1 MASISRR
8 SVLNIVVIAVL
19 LAALPGTIRR
29 FIQTGSFYM
38 FSREFFQDMLAR
50 LSGPGRFRFIL
61 QPVVAIVLG
70 ARDGVRDA
78 RAGSSPFLSGLVF
91 HPQHR
96 SGLIKSAFASVNVL
110 VCMAI
115 LLDVISQLL
124 IFRRV
129 NPFAAL
135 LLGPVLIALPYSLS
149 RAISNRISRRRSG
162 NAPITPAS

>member
-8 SVLNIVVIAVL
+8 SVLNILVIAVL
-19 LAALPGTIRR
+19 LTALPAAIRR
-29 FIQTGSFYM
+29 TIQTGVFYP

-70 ARDGVRDA
+70 ARDGVKDA
-78 RAGSSPFLSGLVF
+78 RAGPPPFLWGLVF

-96 SGLIKSAFASVNVL
+96 SRLIKGAFASVNML
-110 VCMAI
+110 VCVAI
-115 LLDVISQLL
+115 LLDVISQFL

-129 NPFAAL
+129 NPGAAL
-135 LLGPVLIALPYSLS
+135 LLGPVLIGLPYSLS
-149 RAISNRISRRRSG
+149 RAVSNRIARRRNGS
-162 NAPITPAS
+162 APVTPAG